1 MILKARIS
9 ECMPLSLESHNVGC
23 EGGEPANL
31 DPSSKHFTLIIIHM
45 KLLDVLTESSF
56 WLTWQATCWSLHCGS
71 REGSHVQLRSH
82 TLDTEG
88 AMFDL
93 LYWLGWFRS
102 VHSGTGREQ
111 KSTWQ
116 GHRFSVRYQATMHEI
131 PWHLTVLL
139 IYSEG
144 NHQMAHFWDL
154 TLSFARKTDTVL
166 LPIPTC
172 FLTFLE
178 VWPAGNRFFC
188 GGCILSE
195 LFLPILKMF
204 RPTLAK

>member
-1 MILKARIS
+1 MQSRYEEGPRWVGFPS
-9 ECMPLSLESHNVGC
+9 FSH
-23 EGGEPANL
+23 
-31 DPSSKHFTLIIIHM
+31 DPSSKHFIYTYYYTHEASWCSDWVI
-45 KLLDVLTESSF
+45 VLTNLASNLLECC
-56 WLTWQATCWSLHCGS
+56 LLCGS

-116 GHRFSVRYQATMHEI
+116 GRRFSVRSQATMHEI

-144 NHQMAHFWDL
+144 KHQMAHFWDL

-166 LPIPTC
+166 LPIPTW

-195 LFLPILKMF
+195 LVLPILKMF